1 MDRLP
6 ASYLLV
12 TTDYYSLLSGKS
24 RTGQVTTTSKL
35 LTRVHRA
42 PVTFERLVFFAW

>member
-12 TTDYYSLLSGKS
+12 TTDYYCLLTIKPGKS

-35 LTRVHRA
+35 LNKSPPRTGDV
-42 PVTFERLVFFAW
+42 